1 MLSKVSPHRAHHRR
15 HIRLRFVV
23 VATCIRGIRRT
34 QSILSADVTSNIR
47 HTASN
52 IHPIAIPHYIL
63 TACQRLAVAVGNT
76 RLVVDPALCGYR
88 HTAGVHA
95 PYWRTAN
102 TGVLCGAFVFTVGNH
117 TGSLG
122 PPARQV
128 LQQSLPLP
136 ARRKS
141 MPTLA
146 VSTSSLQSRLK
157 PWDL

>member
-102 TGVLCGAFVFTVGNH
+102 TGVLSGHSC
-117 TGSLG
+117 
-122 PPARQV
+122 
-128 LQQSLPLP
+128 SLPVIILGHWVRP
-136 ARRKS
+136 RGRCCSRAGRF
-141 MPTLA
+141 PQGGE
-146 VSTSSLQSRLK
+146 VCQHWQSVPLRSNRG
-157 PWDL
+157 